1 MGEEFSR
8 DEELASGALA
18 PVERA
23 LFMPAL
29 SVELAVERYGAITEF
44 VGRVLRRDVDY
55 GVIPGTEKLTLLKP
69 GAEKLTTFF
78 GLSTRFQLI
87 ERIEDWTGAQHDG
100 EPFFYYLYRCQLSR
114 GDTLIAEAD
123 GSCNSRETKY
133 RWRESQRACPVCE
146 QPAIIKGREEYGGG
160 WLCFRKKGGCGA
172 KYSDGD
178 EAIEG
183 QPTGRVFNPDIAD
196 QVNTIQK
203 MATKRSLIAA
213 VLIAVNASE
222 YFTQDIEDFR
232 ALETTPAHPVASD
245 VTPTTQH
252 PQQSQQQHTQQ
263 QNSQTQQ
270 RPPSRQQQQSQQQ
283 QGPSHAPARARP
295 SVAASADDLDAQ
307 IRAACR
313 ALGKSE
319 AQLVEWLRKKYG
331 AESVESLTAPDKR
344 DVLDFL
350 KGVVAR
356 REAA

>member
-8 DEELASGALA
+8 DGELTAALA
-18 PVERA
+18 PVEGA

-55 GVIPGTEKLTLLKP
+55 GLIPGTEKLTLLKP

-78 GLSTRFQLI
+78 GLSTRFQLV
-87 ERIEDWTGAQHDG
+87 ERIEDWTGASHDG

-133 RWRESQRACPVCE
+133 RWRESQRVCPACE
-146 QPAIIKGREEYGGG
+146 QAAIIKGREEYGGG
-160 WLCFRKKGGCGA
+160 WVCFRKRGGCGA
-172 KYSDGD
+172 KFADGD
-178 EAIEG
+178 AVIEG

-222 YFTQDIEDFR
+222 YFTQDVEDFR
-232 ALETTPAHPVASD
+232 AADATAANTSAPAATPP
-245 VTPTTQH
+245 TPHRQPPQPRRQQT
-252 PQQSQQQHTQQ
+252 PQQSSHHQQQPAQSPPPQ
-263 QNSQTQQ
+263 SSQPAG
-270 RPPSRQQQQSQQQ
+270 RPAYDAESLSNE
-283 QGPSHAPARARP
+283 
-295 SVAASADDLDAQ
+295 LEAQ

-313 ALGKSE
+313 ALGKTE

-331 AESVESLTAPDKR
+331 ADSVESLTAPDKR